1 MCSAPCA
8 LAWLTVAVWTCGR
21 VDVWTCVCVVL
32 QVPGAEN
39 LPAPDPI
46 SESKVAELSELVA
59 VLGEYVVR
67 CFYSKKPWTLRDAAL
82 QKVQLDLRGYEQP
95 PAQVAKVVLA
105 LCTTAATYVCR
116 CCWQV
121 AASTGSRRLQ
131 WCSLVRGDG
140 VAVPFLSPCIRW
152 Q

>member
-1 MCSAPCA
+1 MH
-8 LAWLTVAVWTCGR
+8 VFRAVRARVVDGGG
-21 VDVWTCVCVVL
+21 VDVWTCVRACVVL

-82 QKVQLDLRGYEQP
+82 QKVQLDLRGYEQS

-121 AASTGSRRLQ
+121 VGSTGSRRLQ
-131 WCSLVRGDG
+131 WCSLVCGDG
-140 VAVPFLSPCIRW
+140 VAVPFLSPRIRW